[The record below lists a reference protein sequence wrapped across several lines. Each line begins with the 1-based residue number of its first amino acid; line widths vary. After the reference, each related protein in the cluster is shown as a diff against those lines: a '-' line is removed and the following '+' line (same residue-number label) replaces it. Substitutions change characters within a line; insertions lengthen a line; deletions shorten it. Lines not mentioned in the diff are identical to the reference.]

1 MKQFKTL
8 LAQLLVISSLLLP
21 WATAAALEDF
31 SANGVISKIGI
42 SSFSLYHGDAKYRV
56 TPTVKIAIPGV
67 QNAKL
72 GNLKVGDVV
81 SIEGHKI
88 GGRNYVE
95 IIVYYNVD
103 DE

>member
-1 MKQFKTL
+1 MKQLKTL

-21 WATAAALEDF
+21 WASTSALENF
-31 SANGVISKIGI
+31 GVNGVISKISI

-56 TPTVKIAIPGV
+56 TPTVKITIPGV
-67 QNAKL
+67 RNAKL

-81 SIEGHKI
+81 SIAGHKI

-95 IIVYYNVD
+95 RA
-103 DE
+103 ETMSRE